1 MKLSL
6 SWTTLSALALL
17 NISGASSQSQPLKTS
32 QLNDLRSLQPRVG
45 HGIVPNLSPGLAP
58 AMRSEN
64 SVEMKDLFN
73 FDLLTGDAKLPNTWD
88 SLPSYRYPYY
98 DNQGLGYLLY
108 GYGGLELYNYSEFDR
123 MEGYF

>member
-1 MKLSL
+1 MC
-6 SWTTLSALALL
+6 WTTLSAIFLI
-17 NISGASSQSQPLKTS
+17 NISGAFSQSQPLQTS
-32 QLNDLRSLQPRVG
+32 QLDDLGSLHTRIG
-45 HGIVPNLSPGLAP
+45 HGIVPNLSPHLAP

-64 SVEMKDLFN
+64 SVQMKDLFN
-73 FDLLTGDAKLPNTWD
+73 FDLLTGDVKLPNTWD

-98 DNQGLGYLLY
+98 DTQGRGYLLY